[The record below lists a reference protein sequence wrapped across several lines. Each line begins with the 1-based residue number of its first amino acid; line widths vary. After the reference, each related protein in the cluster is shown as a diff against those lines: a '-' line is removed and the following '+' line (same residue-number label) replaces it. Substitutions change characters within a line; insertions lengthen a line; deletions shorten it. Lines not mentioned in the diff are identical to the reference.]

1 MKHVV
6 MAEITIGKDKK
17 KTVKNSNG
25 ECRIGKNVGKV
36 GGGSWF
42 KMLDLVC

>member
-1 MKHVV
+1 MV
-6 MAEITIGKDKK
+6 MAKIAISKDKK

-25 ECRIGKNVGKV
+25 ERRIGESVGKG

-42 KMLDLVC
+42 KMLGLVC